1 MLADRRETWRRRGA
15 WALDVVIAVGLGALG
30 VSDGF
35 HSSEFPQNGAVTA
48 ALMGLAG
55 AVLLLRRVLPLTS
68 FTVSIGA
75 MTLIAL
81 LYGTYQSG
89 TSVLIAIVAVFS
101 AASYGRNLPYVIA
114 ICFGFDAALSVSA
127 PRAGVLPTVVFTT
140 LLLAVVAAAGVGA
153 RRLRELLAAARTD
166 SAANQLRA
174 ERERAEA
181 AAAERSR
188 IARELHDILAHGL
201 GVVVLQTGAADHA
214 LDFDPV
220 LSRGSLRAAR
230 STAEQAIAQLE
241 TLVAVVHEDRPSAT
255 APQPTISDLPSL
267 AVDAS
272 TPGFEV
278 RCDVRGDATRAPAQ
292 IQASAYRIAQE
303 GITNALK
310 HSGGTTCSVSVDCTP
325 AAVTVE
331 VVDDGPGRAG
341 GPGLRMG
348 LAGIQE
354 RVAVFGGRM
363 AAGPAPAGGWALLAE
378 IPVPA

>member
-1 MLADRRETWRRRGA
+1 MLADPRETWRRRGA
-15 WALDVVIAVGLGALG
+15 WALDVVIALGLGALG
-30 VSDGF
+30 ASDGL
-35 HSSEFPQNGAVTA
+35 HSGDFPYNGAATA

-55 AVLLLRRVLPLTS
+55 AVLVLRRVLPLTS
-68 FTVSIGA
+68 FTISLGA

-89 TSVLIAIVAVFS
+89 ASVLIAVVAVFS
-101 AASYGRNLPYVIA
+101 AASYGANLPYVIA
-114 ICFGFDAALSVSA
+114 VCFGFDAALSVSA
-127 PRAGVLPTVVFTT
+127 PTAGVLPTVVFTT

-153 RRLRELLAAARTD
+153 RRLRDLLTEARSQAAA
-166 SAANQLRA
+166 SGLRA
-174 ERERAEA
+174 EQERAEA
-181 AAAERSR
+181 ATAERSR

-214 LDFDPV
+214 LDFDPALARASV
-220 LSRGSLRAAR
+220 RAAR

-241 TLVAVVHEDRPSAT
+241 TLVAVVREERPSAT
-255 APQPTISDLPSL
+255 SPQPTISDVPSL

-272 TPGFEV
+272 MPGFEV
-278 RCDVRGDATRAPAQ
+278 RCDVRGDSSRAPAQ

-325 AAVTVE
+325 VAVRVE
-331 VVDDGPGRAG
+331 VVDDGPGREG
-341 GPGLRMG
+341 GAGLRMG

-363 AAGPAPAGGWALLAE
+363 TAGPAPAGGWALLAE